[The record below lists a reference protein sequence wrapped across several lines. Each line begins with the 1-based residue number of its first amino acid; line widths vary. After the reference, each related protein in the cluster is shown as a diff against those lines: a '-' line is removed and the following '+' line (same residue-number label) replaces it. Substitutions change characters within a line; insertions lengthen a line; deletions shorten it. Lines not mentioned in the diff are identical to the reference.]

1 MKNEHE
7 SMRRALRAV
16 CVFAVLSLSGGAFAQ
31 MPSSGVMAEEDA
43 SSAFREYSRALEA
56 YGRRNYAVAE
66 QRFDLI
72 VKADR
77 KEPETMKAHYFL
89 ARARMKLRKWEE
101 ASAGLIRIYS
111 IDPIFYRQWNCD
123 FLLGEARAG
132 MGLE

>member
-1 MKNEHE
+1 
-7 SMRRALRAV
+7 MRGALRTL
-16 CVFAVLSLSGGAFAQ
+16 CVFALLSLSVTAFGQ
-31 MPSSGVMAEEDA
+31 MPSSGVRAEDED
-43 SSAFREYSRALEA
+43 SGSFREYSRALEA
-56 YGRRNYAVAE
+56 YVRKAYPVAE

-89 ARARMKLRKWEE
+89 ARTRMKLRKWEE